1 MKLKLEVEVE
11 VDIKEQLETGGNG
24 EEKDLIGIKPSR
36 AERAIVITDGRP
48 KETIEV
54 KEKKEESSEAD
65 IEVVVEV
72 EEIGRGRG
80 RGRGRGQGGTRGRG
94 RGRGRRRS
102 RGREQGR
109 RGGNTIPGAKE
120 EDNNVGT
127 TWVDKDDDKGK
138 DNDLSNSVGIMKSV
152 LTLIFIFFKFSTI
165 PKIRSSTSSSVLK
178 LNWKTQKTQKKN

>member
-1 MKLKLEVEVE
+1 M
-11 VDIKEQLETGGNG
+11 
-24 EEKDLIGIKPSR
+24 IGIKPSR

-48 KETIEV
+48 KETREV
-54 KEKKEESSEAD
+54 KEKIEESSEAE

-80 RGRGRGQGGTRGRG
+80 RGRWTGRGRVRGRG
-94 RGRGRRRS
+94 RG

-120 EDNNVGT
+120 GDNKVGT

-138 DNDLSNSVGIMKSV
+138 DNDVSNSVGLMKSV

>member
-1 MKLKLEVEVE
+1 MELELEVEVE
-11 VDIKEQLETGGNG
+11 EQLETGGSG

-48 KETIEV
+48 KETREV
-54 KEKKEESSEAD
+54 KEKIEESSEAE

-72 EEIGRGRG
+72 EEIGRGGG
-80 RGRGRGQGGTRGRG
+80 RGRG
-94 RGRGRRRS
+94 RS

-109 RGGNTIPGAKE
+109 RGGNRIPGAKE
-120 EDNNVGT
+120 EDDNVGT

-138 DNDLSNSVGIMKSV
+138 DNDVSNSVGLMKSV
-152 LTLIFIFFKFSTI
+152 LTHIFIFFKFSTI

>member
-1 MKLKLEVEVE
+1 MKLKLEVEVEVE

-24 EEKDLIGIKPSR
+24 EEKDLIGMKPSR

-48 KETIEV
+48 KETREV
-54 KEKKEESSEAD
+54 KEKIEESSEAE

-80 RGRGRGQGGTRGRG
+80 RGRG
-94 RGRGRRRS
+94 RS

-127 TWVDKDDDKGK
+127 KWVDKDDDKGK
-138 DNDLSNSVGIMKSV
+138 DNDVSNSVGLMKSV

-178 LNWKTQKTQKKN
+178 FNWKTQMTQKKIDQKIEKK